1 MSDIAD
7 VLSVKVLGRIL
18 RAAAIFE
25 KRRGIKPT
33 FISLPVAW
41 WVWLYSCANSI
52 PRVEQVKVCRT
63 DLLIYHRMILYPSKE
78 QNDIKVLI

>member
-25 KRRGIKPT
+25 KRKGIKPT
-33 FISLPVAW
+33 FVSLPINW
-41 WVWLYSCANSI
+41 WMWLFSCENSL
-52 PRVEQVKVCRT
+52 PRVELVKVNRT
-63 DLLIYHRMILYPSKE
+63 DLLIYHCMILYPSIE